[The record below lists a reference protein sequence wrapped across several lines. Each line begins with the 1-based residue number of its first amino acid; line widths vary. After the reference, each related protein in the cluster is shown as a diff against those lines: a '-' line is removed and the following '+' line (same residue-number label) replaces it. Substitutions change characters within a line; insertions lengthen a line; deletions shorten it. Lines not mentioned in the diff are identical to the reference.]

1 MAKRNDTDG
10 TIGFVLFIIF
20 ILAIGAFFLLKWA
33 IIFLAIIIS
42 AIVVGIINLSRK
54 NSRKNFI
61 KSTIEKNFSDSV
73 LQPTPKISQKQLKEK
88 LGLFDIDVYDEY
100 FESKIKPRGQTYFA
114 ERRLENIKNNGDLWS
129 CEIVGTE
136 RYNVLLKLE
145 EKKIIETNCTCPYHQ
160 KDSKN
165 CKHIYALLIKAKCEW
180 NLPKILDAITDYSNR
195 LTKLIKEENEFI
207 SQNQK
212 SLKLNDNILSTFNNS
227 INDFMRK
234 LNNSSKSLE
243 RNKYNETALLNILI
257 DIIESSYNY
266 NEKVEELL
274 VKAGKVDNPI
284 SMDKVFNSY
293 NTNDDKI
300 KFGDIV
306 LGAAVANEI
315 DKHIHKKEDEVDE
328 ELEREMDDYCLDDWQ
343 KDLVRSGEYYP
354 WSFDE
359 DEIDEDSYYY
369 EDDNK

>member
-73 LQPTPKISQKQLKEK
+73 LQPTPKISQKELKEK

-145 EKKIIETNCTCPYHQ
+145 ENKIIETNCTCPYHQ

-165 CKHIYALLIKAKCEW
+165 CKHIY
-180 NLPKILDAITDYSNR
+180 
-195 LTKLIKEENEFI
+195 
-207 SQNQK
+207 
-212 SLKLNDNILSTFNNS
+212 
-227 INDFMRK
+227 
-234 LNNSSKSLE
+234 
-243 RNKYNETALLNILI
+243 
-257 DIIESSYNY
+257 
-266 NEKVEELL
+266 
-274 VKAGKVDNPI
+274 
-284 SMDKVFNSY
+284 
-293 NTNDDKI
+293 
-300 KFGDIV
+300 
-306 LGAAVANEI
+306 
-315 DKHIHKKEDEVDE
+315 
-328 ELEREMDDYCLDDWQ
+328 
-343 KDLVRSGEYYP
+343 
-354 WSFDE
+354 
-359 DEIDEDSYYY
+359 
-369 EDDNK
+369 